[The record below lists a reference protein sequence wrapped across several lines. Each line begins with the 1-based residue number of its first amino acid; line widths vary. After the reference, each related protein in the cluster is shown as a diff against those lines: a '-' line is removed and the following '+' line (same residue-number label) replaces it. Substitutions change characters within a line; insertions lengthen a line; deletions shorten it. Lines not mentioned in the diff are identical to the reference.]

1 MISNILNILT
11 VSEFYGLSDRMEIA
25 KGKYEIVHTW
35 KDVWYQIKRHY
46 YGRREDTNS
55 NRG

>member
-1 MISNILNILT
+1 MISNIINLLQTN
-11 VSEFYGLSDRMEIA
+11 EFYGQSERMEFA

-46 YGRREDTNS
+46 YGR
-55 NRG
+55 